1 MFLTDWMKNYRS
13 TKYHNKVVKVDD
25 ETFSSKKEYRRWIE
39 LKILEDAGVI
49 RNLQRQVKYVLI
61 PAQREPETISQRG
74 RKIPGKVIEREVVYI
89 SDFTYEQDGE
99 IVVEDIKGYTA
110 TNSGAY
116 RIFSIKRKL
125 MLERFGIRIRE
136 I

>member
-1 MFLTDWMKNYRS
+1 MSLMEWMKSYRS
-13 TKYHNKVVKVDD
+13 TKYHNKRVRVGD
-25 ETFSSKKEYRRWIE
+25 ESFDSKKEYHRWLE
-39 LKILEDAGVI
+39 LSILEDAGVI

-74 RKIPGKVIEREVVYI
+74 RQIPGKVIERETVYY

-99 IVVEDIKGYTA
+99 IVVEDVKSPA
-110 TNSGAY
+110 TRTEAY
-116 RIFSIKRKL
+116 RIKKKL
-125 MLERFGIRIRE
+125 LLERYGIRIRE

>member
-1 MFLTDWMKNYRS
+1 MSLMEWMKSYRS
-13 TKYHNKVVKVDD
+13 TKYHNKRVRVGD
-25 ETFSSKKEYRRWIE
+25 ESFDSKKEYHRWLE
-39 LKILEDAGVI
+39 LSILEDAGVI

-74 RKIPGKVIEREVVYI
+74 RKIPGKVIERETVYY

-99 IVVEDIKGYTA
+99 IVVEDVKSPA
-110 TNSGAY
+110 TRTEAY
-116 RIFSIKRKL
+116 RIKKKL
-125 MLERFGIRIRE
+125 LLERYGIRIRE